1 MKYIYPILF
10 LLFAATQAAT
20 AQSTIRKGKDYA
32 VFFYVTEFDNP
43 KWASL
48 PETEREA
55 KLLAQEL
62 RDNFGFTC
70 EFVPNPTLNQ
80 IKSKLK
86 EYNSRNFQNDDQV
99 LFFFSMHGYY
109 DDNTET
115 GYLVPRD
122 GDSQDFETWFN
133 YFNFRSYLGNNKC
146 KHIFLALDACHSGSF
161 KVSDKGAPDKPAWEQ
176 LPDCQQRVTEA
187 LRYKSRIF
195 AASGSK
201 AARTPA
207 KSAFAAKFLETLR
220 RGGEEGIIKAD
231 EINLKLSNLSS
242 PRPQT
247 GTFTG
252 QEEGGE
258 FIFIRKDACSNQI
271 QSNDSESDKA
281 DWRTAKNANTIT
293 AYETYKRNHRN
304 GAYFEDAQDAINRL
318 KVPVQPVTSS
328 AQNQDGNT
336 DGNRLPQAQ
345 QTPSVSYLSFEPLT
359 VAVKGGTFQMGSN
372 DYDDEKPIHRVTLSD
387 FAIGK
392 YEVTVEQFA
401 AFVNEKNYKTDAD
414 KEGWSYFWTGSTYE
428 KKNGV
433 NWKCDVAG
441 KVRQQDEFK
450 HPVIHVSWNDAT
462 AYCQWLSSK
471 TNKKYRL
478 PTEAEWEYAARG
490 GNQSKGYKYSG
501 SNTVGDVAWYT
512 DNSSSKTHTVG
523 TKGANELDI
532 HDMSGNVWEWC
543 SDWYDENYY
552 KNSAAQNP
560 KGAQSGSLR
569 VLRGGSWDFSDFLC
583 RSSNRLWFEPSYRV
597 SNIGFRLARD

>member
-80 IKSKLK
+80 IKNKLK
-86 EYNSRNFQNDDQV
+86 DYNSRNYQDNDQI

-176 LPDCQQRVTEA
+176 IPDCQQRVTEA

-258 FIFIRKDACSNQI
+258 FIFIHKDACSNQI
-271 QSNDSESDKA
+271 QSNNIESDKA

-293 AYETYKRNHRN
+293 AYETYKRYHPN
-304 GAYFEDAQDAINRL
+304 GAYVEDAQDAINRL
-318 KVPVQPVTSS
+318 KIPVQPVTSS
-328 AQNQDGNT
+328 AQNQDRNT

-345 QTPSVSYLSFEPLT
+345 QPPSVSRLSFEPLT
-359 VAVKGGTFQMGSN
+359 VEIKGGTFQMGSN
-372 DYDDEKPIHRVTLSD
+372 DGQSDEKPIHSVYVD
-387 FAIGK
+387 NFYMGK
-392 YEVTVEQFA
+392 YEITVAQFA
-401 AFVNEKNYKTDAD
+401 AFI
-414 KEGWSYFWTGSTYE
+414 KESAYVTTAEREDSSIVWDGSSTWAWKRGVFWKHGESGSLRPQSEY
-428 KKNGV
+428 N
-433 NWKCDVAG
+433 
-441 KVRQQDEFK
+441 
-450 HPVIHVSWNDAT
+450 HPVIYVSWHDAT
-462 AYCQWLSSK
+462 AYCKWLSRK
-471 TNKKYRL
+471 TSKKYRL
-478 PTEAEWEYAARG
+478 PTEAEWEYAA
-490 GNQSKGYKYSG
+490 
-501 SNTVGDVAWYT
+501 
-512 DNSSSKTHTVG
+512 
-523 TKGANELDI
+523 
-532 HDMSGNVWEWC
+532 
-543 SDWYDENYY
+543 
-552 KNSAAQNP
+552 
-560 KGAQSGSLR
+560 
-569 VLRGGSWDFSDFLC
+569 
-583 RSSNRLWFEPSYRV
+583 
-597 SNIGFRLARD
+597 